1 METRKPQVTSIKAS
15 DWLDLGG
22 LMDFP
27 VGQPKRRSQE
37 RDVRQELAGQVRSIG
52 KRMQRSDTGM
62 DIHGFAVDTV
72 GGRG

>member
-1 METRKPQVTSIKAS
+1 METRKRQVTSIKAS

-52 KRMQRSDTGM
+52 SRTRQPEAGT
-62 DIHGFAVDTV
+62 DINGFGVDTA
-72 GGRG
+72 GGRD

>member
-15 DWLDLGG
+15 DWLDPGG

-27 VGQPKRRSQE
+27 VGQRKRRSQE

-52 KRMQRSDTGM
+52 SRTRQPEAGT
-62 DIHGFAVDTV
+62 DINGFGVDTA
-72 GGRG
+72 GGRD